1 MGRAFAVRGIVEG
14 FYGKPWSHS
23 ARLDAISFLA
33 PRGLN
38 AYVYAP
44 KDDPKHRADWRVPY
58 DAGERAAFGELVR
71 RHGSAVRGVLR
82 RMGAAPAEADDVAQ
96 DAFLTAFER
105 IAEFRGEGTFA
116 AWVKKI
122 AARLYL
128 RRLQREKKLGA
139 LAVEAADEETRPQRS
154 DADASIDLDG
164 ALKALGATERL
175 CVTMCFGAGL
185 SHTEAAEALNL
196 PLGTVKSHVKRGLDK
211 LRARLAPESGAVAE
225 ERRSNG

>member
-1 MGRAFAVRGIVEG
+1 MASLRQTIASQHDVELCG
-14 FYGKPWSHS
+14 H
-23 ARLDAISFLA
+23 AAL
-33 PRGLN
+33 
-38 AYVYAP
+38 
-44 KDDPKHRADWRVPY
+44 
-58 DAGERAAFGELVR
+58 GERAAFGELVR

-82 RMGAAPAEADDVAQ
+82 RMGAPPAEADDVAQ

-128 RRLQREKKLGA
+128 RRLQRERKLGA
-139 LAVEAADEETRPQRS
+139 LSAEAADDEAPPRA
-154 DADASIDLDG
+154 DADATIDLDG
-164 ALKALGATERL
+164 ALKALGAAERM

-211 LRARLAPESGAVAE
+211 LRARLAPESSALAE
-225 ERRSNG
+225 GRLGNG

>member
-1 MGRAFAVRGIVEG
+1 MPGLRHTRFASLHDVELCAL
-14 FYGKPWSHS
+14 S
-23 ARLDAISFLA
+23 AT
-33 PRGLN
+33 
-38 AYVYAP
+38 
-44 KDDPKHRADWRVPY
+44 
-58 DAGERAAFGELVR
+58 GERRAFGELVR

-82 RMGAAPAEADDVAQ
+82 RMGAQGAEADDVAQ

-128 RRLQREKKLGA
+128 RRLQRDRRLGA
-139 LAVEAADEETRPQRS
+139 MTAEAIEDEADTVHS
-154 DADASIDLDG
+154 DADATIDLEE
-164 ALKALGATERL
+164 ALKVLSAAERL

-196 PLGTVKSHVKRGLDK
+196 PLGTVKSHVKRGLEK
-211 LRARLAPESGAVAE
+211 LRTRLAPDDGVVLEG
-225 ERRSNG
+225 RRGNG